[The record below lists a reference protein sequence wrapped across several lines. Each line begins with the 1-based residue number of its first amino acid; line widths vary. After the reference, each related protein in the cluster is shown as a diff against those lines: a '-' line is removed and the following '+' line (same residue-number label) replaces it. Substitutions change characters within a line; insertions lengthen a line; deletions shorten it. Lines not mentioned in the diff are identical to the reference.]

1 MMMMVQCMRTVHV
14 CVNVLVRACV
24 CARMMNGVYNP
35 RERGKKWARLIFLC
49 IQRSQPIKTRASLK
63 WKRCKQT
70 RTDHTKC
77 NVVVVSLCVHIYA
90 VDVSATSHIHGYG
103 RKKNDCVDV
112 LVHHLSL
119 FCPVSVFAFVVYHLS
134 FLIRRAYFSSS
145 MVLICSNKNE

>member
-1 MMMMVQCMRTVHV
+1 MMMMVQCMRTVYV

-24 CARMMNGVYNP
+24 CARMMNSMYNP
-35 RERGKKWARLIFLC
+35 RQRGKKWARLIFLC

-103 RKKNDCVDV
+103 RKKTNASMFLFIICLSSVPC
-112 LVHHLSL
+112 LYSHLSSII
-119 FCPVSVFAFVVYHLS
+119 CHSSFVERILALRW
-134 FLIRRAYFSSS
+134 F
-145 MVLICSNKNE
+145 